1 MQTIEV
7 TGKTLAEATELAA
20 SKLGKTEK
28 EIKVTVLEESKGLF
42 GKTTVRVQAEVLEAK
57 AKTSGKAVAEEK
69 APVAEVEKAPKK
81 TTKKKVAESVE
92 APVEEPAVPAG
103 KIEEVEGDGEAVAT
117 EDDAAALVGLMD
129 SLMEKGGL
137 DVKIIV
143 KEIQGKY
150 VTVSLDG
157 KDVSYL
163 IGKQGEVLNALQ
175 SLVNIMIGR
184 KLDRGFRAT
193 IDSGDFRANR
203 EKILEKLARS
213 LAEEVVKR
221 QEEAVLDAL
230 PAFERRVVHRVLQ
243 TLPDVKTYSEGEEP
257 NRHVVIAPR
266 ENFGDSSAED

>member
-7 TGKTLAEATELAA
+7 TGKSVAEATELAA
-20 SKLGKTEK
+20 SKLGVTAK
-28 EIKVTVLEESKGLF
+28 EVKVTVLEESKGLF
-42 GKTTVRVQAEVLEAK
+42 GKTTVRVQAEVVTPKAK
-57 AKTSGKAVAEEK
+57 ATAKAVVEEK
-69 APVAEVEKAPKK
+69 APAATEEKAPKK
-81 TTKKKVAESVE
+81 TSRKKAAE
-92 APVEEPAVPAG
+92 PVEEPEAEPVAV
-103 KIEEVEGDGEAVAT
+103 VETEATNGEAEVVASD
-117 EDDAAALVGLMD
+117 EDAAALVSMMET
-129 SLMEKGGL
+129 LMEKGGL
-137 DVKIIV
+137 DVEIKV
-143 KEIQGKY
+143 KGIQGKY

-157 KDVSYL
+157 KDVSHL

-193 IDSGDFRANR
+193 IDSGDFRTRR
-203 EKILEKLARS
+203 EEILEKLARS

-243 TLPDVKTYSEGEEP
+243 TLPEVTTYSEGEEP

-266 ENFGDSSAED
+266 GN